1 MAFSVRNSAV
11 ERKVREFAREN
22 GKTLTGGI
30 EYAIDELNALN
41 RQKREEEFRAFR
53 AKIRA
58 IQERVAQLPDSGLS
72 EDEIMGWDAD
82 GLPT

>member
-1 MAFSVRNSAV
+1 MAFSVRNATV
-11 ERKVREFAREN
+11 ERKVREFAQVN

-30 EYAIDELNALN
+30 EYAIDEMNAMK
-41 RQKREEEFRAFR
+41 RQKRDEDYATFK

-58 IQERVAQLPDSGLS
+58 IQDRVAKLPDSGLT
-72 EDEIMGWDAD
+72 EDEIMGWDEN